1 MVKNHP
7 YVDGNKR
14 MGLAPTFLF
23 LALNG
28 RILIASNEEMV
39 EFAKELAATQMK
51 WRTVARWLRVHSV
64 RLEGISAGDPRERLV
79 MTARTDQL
87 VHDLVA
93 SLADLTD
100 ELVARSSRLRS

>member
-23 LALNG
+23 LALNR
-28 RILIASNEEMV
+28 RILIASNVEMV

-79 MTARTDQL
+79 MTARTDPL

-93 SLADLTD
+93 SLEDLTD
-100 ELVARSSRLRS
+100 ELVARLRA